1 MADGAD
7 GLKAAVDAAMEERG
21 ALLPLADP
29 EQVELF
35 REELAEFGGVGEYDA
50 HRDIGNAQLRTN
62 GPMTAVAMARRAG
75 RPKGSPNRRTAKL
88 RDYIL
93 AHHAHPAEVLAKTYS
108 RPVDVLAAELEC
120 TKAEAYALQLKAAAE
135 LLPYVEG
142 KMPVQVDV
150 TSGGLPVMILPGFN
164 VPMQAVD
171 ELGQIV
177 QRDGIDAIDW
187 TKVETAEFQEVSE

>member
-1 MADGAD
+1 MTD
-7 GLKAAVDAAMEERG
+7 GLKAAVDAAMEDAG
-21 ALLPLADP
+21 ALLPLTDP

-35 REELAEFGGVGEYDA
+35 REEMAEFGGAGEYDA
-50 HRDIGNAQLRTN
+50 RLQIGNGLLRTD
-62 GPMTAVAMARRAG
+62 GPMTAVALARRAG

-108 RPVDVLAAELEC
+108 RPVEVLAAELEC
-120 TKAEAYALQLKAAAE
+120 SKAEAYALQIKAAAE

-164 VPMQAVD
+164 APIVSVD
-171 ELGQIV
+171 ELGRRV
-177 QRDGIDAIDW
+177 AEDGLDAIDW